1 MKLLVQSFTLKENE
15 TWFNLFFPLL
25 HVACHFLLESLPT
38 KEKILTNPKIQ
49 LPDYNK
55 KKEKQH
61 VEQHNLHLHQP
72 YIATRGLKPKDHLCT
87 FLNVCCIL
95 KLRTSWQHQMVLCNQ
110 HNCKLT
116 FLLGWLD
123 DSIADLVIGSDW
135 SKMSSLGLVLGSTH
149 HRQNML
155 THPVKRKNRCGLL
168 SKSFLFKL
176 SKRDIYLLT
185 YGKLD

>member
-1 MKLLVQSFTLKENE
+1 MIQS
-15 TWFNLFFPLL
+15 FFPLL
-25 HVACHFLLESLPT
+25 HVACHFLLESLST

-95 KLRTSWQHQMVLCNQ
+95 KLSREPHDNIKWSFVTSIIVSLHFYWVDWMIPLLIWSQVQIGPRCLLWGQFWAQHTTDKTC
-110 HNCKLT
+110 
-116 FLLGWLD
+116 
-123 DSIADLVIGSDW
+123 
-135 SKMSSLGLVLGSTH
+135 
-149 HRQNML
+149 
-155 THPVKRKNRCGLL
+155 
-168 SKSFLFKL
+168 
-176 SKRDIYLLT
+176 
-185 YGKLD
+185 

>member
-1 MKLLVQSFTLKENE
+1 MWQSNKGTIIHFERK
-15 TWFNLFFPLL
+15 WDMIQSFFPLL
-25 HVACHFLLESLPT
+25 HVACHFLLESLST

-72 YIATRGLKPKDHLCT
+72 YTRGLKPKDHLCT

-116 FLLGWLD
+116 FLLVWLD

-155 THPVKRKNRCGLL
+155 THPVKKTGVDYSVKAFC
-168 SKSFLFKL
+168 FK
-176 SKRDIYLLT
+176 
-185 YGKLD
+185 